1 MARRKKLTPLAAYR
15 AALTKR
21 DAALSTAQAG
31 FAAARD
37 AAVEEALDEAEKTIE
52 AHDPKLSP
60 KKRLEIFKS
69 LKAWPRIVLGIYEA
83 ELEIAQAQK
92 QKSNDPVAK
101 STAGEPSDIAYERV
115 GEVVELG
122 ADRIK
127 TLCRRGRRHLKEGQP
142 PRPRISAAQFLRFLG
157 Y

>member
-21 DAALSTAQAG
+21 DEALSTAQAG

-52 AHDPKLSP
+52 AHDSKLPP

-83 ELEIAQAQK
+83 ELETAQAQK
-92 QKSNDPVAK
+92 QKSIAK
-101 STAGEPSDIAYERV
+101 WAAGEPSDIAYERV
-115 GEVVELG
+115 GEAVELG
-122 ADRIK
+122 TDRIK
-127 TLCRRGRRHLKEGQP
+127 ALCRQGRRHLKEGQP
-142 PRPRISAAQFLRFLG
+142 PRPRISVAQFRRFLG